1 MTPEQLRV
9 GGGGLE
15 TREKCDEERRER
27 KRRRRRTNE
36 PKVNARMDGWMDG
49 CRGEKKE
56 KKSALYRLSK
66 RGEKLTGEDMAAA
79 DPDEFTIAN

>member
-1 MTPEQLRV
+1 
-9 GGGGLE
+9 
-15 TREKCDEERRER
+15 
-27 KRRRRRTNE
+27 
-36 PKVNARMDGWMDG
+36 MDG